1 MIATISSC
9 EQLTGFSGMES
20 GQRGSHAPNLNLG
33 GLMAELKFS
42 TRYLNLS
49 FLWKAAS
56 SLF

>member
-9 EQLTGFSGMES
+9 EQLTGFFGMES
-20 GQRGSHAPNLNLG
+20 GQQGSHAPNLNLG
-33 GLMAELKFS
+33 GPLAELNFS

-49 FLWKAAS
+49 FLWRAAS